1 MADKTSTVSGNTIV
15 LENLLQKDVIM
26 LKKNMNIIKQVANT
40 KYTWS
45 LSQSWDTVTV
55 EQFPLIRWTRT
66 WTSWANIATKWFAI
80 SSFNL
85 VIDQVYQNWTELTKI
100 EMKQS
105 NLDLSSKVSTEFAY
119 DSARDEDNFVWS
131 FASEA
136 YAWNVKADKA
146 PITLDKD
153 NVFGTFRDLKTR
165 LSKVNAYK
173 NEMVLFVNPD
183 ISATME
189 IAWFLTWT
197 EQWAE
202 IGLNW
207 YRGKFAGFRT
217 LETNQLPHVVSL
229 TLDTIAVDTNTMTVW
244 VLNAAWTVD
253 DVVFTFTAASAAAN
267 PWDIAIWAN
276 VAANQVNI
284 IDAINWT
291 WTASAA
297 TYIAI
302 SDANRDIFTDGWV
315 QIKWAFDSDEKV
327 NFQSYEALEV
337 SETFGPATD
346 IFWVDAVLAF
356 VADNQAI
363 NYVSQLDEFSVE
375 KVVWATRSV
384 ITNEKVYGWAVLG
397 ENAKWLATVEIVT
410 L

>member
-1 MADKTSTVSGNTIV
+1 
-15 LENLLQKDVIM
+15 
-26 LKKNMNIIKQVANT
+26 
-40 KYTWS
+40 
-45 LSQSWDTVTV
+45 
-55 EQFPLIRWTRT
+55 
-66 WTSWANIATKWFAI
+66 
-80 SSFNL
+80 
-85 VIDQVYQNWTELTKI
+85 
-100 EMKQS
+100 MKQS

-119 DSARDEDNFVWS
+119 DSARDEDNFVAS

-136 YAWNVKADKA
+136 YAWNVKADKS
-146 PITLDKD
+146 PITFDKD
-153 NVFGTFRDLKTR
+153 NVFNTFRDLKTR

-173 NEMVLFVNPD
+173 NDMVLFVNPD

-207 YRGKFAGFRT
+207 YAWKFAWFRT

-229 TLDTIAVDTNTMTVW
+229 TLDTIAVDTNTMTIW
-244 VLNAAWTVD
+244 VLDADWAVQ
-253 DVVFTFTAASAAAN
+253 DVVFTFVWAWAAAAA
-267 PWDIAIWAN
+267 WDIAIWAD
-276 VAANQVNI
+276 VAANQVNLI
-284 IDAINWT
+284 NAINWT
-291 WTASAA
+291 WTPSAA

-302 SDANRDIFTDGWV
+302 SDDDRDLFTDWWV
-315 QIKWAFDSDEKV
+315 QIKWDFDADDKI
-327 NFQSYEALEV
+327 NIQSYEALTV
-337 SETFGPATD
+337 SETFWPATNV
-346 IFWVDAVLAF
+346 FWVDAVLSF

-384 ITNEKVYGWAVLG
+384 ITNERVYWWAVLW
-397 ENAKWLATVEIVT
+397 ENAKWIATVEIVT